1 MAQKEMVGPGLL
13 AIFAPV
19 VVGFPMGPFALGGF
33 LAGMILIGQMR

>member
-19 VVGFPMGPFALGGF
+19 VVGFPMGPFALGSF
-33 LAGMILIGQMR
+33 LANMILIGQMR

>member
-1 MAQKEMVGPGLL
+1 MAQKELVGPGPL

-33 LAGMILIGQMR
+33 LAGTILIGQMR